1 MDVDSSIVDN
11 SIKKENGSATVV
23 EDTNGE
29 KEKGTEEEAPKQL
42 SKRQM
47 KKVYF
52 LDPIKKY
59 FKFFHLHSKLFSPA
73 AIPPPPVLLTC
84 HHWVILSGWGW
95 CKHTCMKSEL
105 IVYSHYP
112 TRTTVICITH
122 TPPEIT
128 KNVTSSV

>member
-52 LDPIKKY
+52 LDPIKSILN
-59 FKFFHLHSKLFSPA
+59 FFTYILNCFFQQPSPS
-73 AIPPPPVLLTC
+73 PVVLLGN
-84 HHWVILSGWGW
+84 WVILLGWGW
-95 CKHTCMKSEL
+95 CKHTYSLNPFL
-105 IVYSHYP
+105 IP
-112 TRTTVICITH
+112 LI
-122 TPPEIT
+122 
-128 KNVTSSV
+128 